1 MSTRAELVR
10 PFSQRNITLGV
21 KIPTDKEKKFERE
34 QFAAIKR
41 DKNLIT
47 NDEILELKRERQN
60 LIQERNLLK
69 TKIARFADL
78 AKRPNQPSTT
88 NPRSR
93 APSRNTIIANSLQK
107 QIDSLTQMIAQKRTE
122 TQQIMV
128 SDRAVQIKELQ
139 EEALML
145 YSEVI
150 RLQDEKKSV
159 DNQYKNATEQL
170 HQIKTHYSES
180 VINDQHK
187 TIKNLEKEISLQ
199 QQRNDMIRHKITL
212 LKQEQK
218 DDSFVSAADKMQ
230 RQIQNMKDKI
240 KAEKEA
246 IRRLDDETQKLRA
259 NHTMELKRLQAVK

>member
-1 MSTRAELVR
+1 MSARAELVR

-41 DKNLIT
+41 DKNLISQ
-47 NDEILELKRERQN
+47 DEIIELKRERQN
-60 LIQERNLLK
+60 LIQERNMLK
-69 TKIARFADL
+69 AKITRFSDL
-78 AKRPNQPSTT
+78 AKRPSQPSTT

-122 TQQIMV
+122 TQQIMT
-128 SDRAVQIKELQ
+128 SDRAVQIRELQ

-145 YSEVI
+145 YSEIV
-150 RLQDEKKSV
+150 RLQEEKKNV
-159 DNQYKNATEQL
+159 DAQYKEASDQL
-170 HQIKTHYSES
+170 HQIKTHYSET
-180 VINDQHK
+180 VINDQAK
-187 TIKNLEKEISLQ
+187 MIKNLEKEISLQ

-218 DDSFVSAADKMQ
+218 DETFVSASDKMQ

-240 KAEKEA
+240 KAERQA
-246 IRRLDDETQKLRA
+246 IKQLDIETQKLREK
-259 NHTMELKRLQAVK
+259 HTMELKKLQSVK